1 MLVFRG
7 ISGVAASFI
16 LPSAVSLIRDVYP
29 PGKARNIAF
38 ATMGGA
44 QPVGFGIGLVLGGF
58 ITGAIGWTWGFY
70 IAAISNFAMLVA
82 AAWALPPGLPVNS
95 STWRRLAFETDW
107 LGVFLASTF
116 LALLSYVIA

>member
-7 ISGVAASFI
+7 LSGVAASFI
-16 LPSAVSLIRDVYP
+16 LPSAVSLIRDIYP

-58 ITGAIGWTWGFY
+58 ITGAVGWSWGFY
-70 IAAISNFAMLVA
+70 IAAVSNFGMLLA
-82 AAWALPPGLPVNS
+82 AASALPERRAVTS
-95 STWRRLAFETDW
+95 EVWRRLAEEMDW
-107 LGVFLASTF
+107 LGVLLASTA